1 MTHPAAL
8 VTDIASN
15 SDTGTCLEVATGK
28 VSTMYVVFPIDG
40 ELHVG
45 IGAVS
50 SYYQFEQP
58 MANRL
63 TDSQWRTMLGISADA
78 LGTASV
84 PDAPEWTSTFQVRE
98 R

>member
-1 MTHPAAL
+1 
-8 VTDIASN
+8 
-15 SDTGTCLEVATGK
+15 
-28 VSTMYVVFPIDG
+28 MYVVFPIDG